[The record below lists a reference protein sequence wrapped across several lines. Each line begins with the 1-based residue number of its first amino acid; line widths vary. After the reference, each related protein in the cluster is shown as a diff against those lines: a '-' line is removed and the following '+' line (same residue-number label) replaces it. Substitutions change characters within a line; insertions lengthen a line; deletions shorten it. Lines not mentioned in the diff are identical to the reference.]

1 MVYENEQVQALF
13 DKMEQGC
20 ERSIEYMKNEF
31 AVMRAGRANPRLL
44 DRIVVDYWGTAT
56 PLMNMGNIS
65 SPDPRTLVITLWDK
79 TALKAVEKA
88 ILAANIGVTPANDG
102 TVIRLV
108 FPEVTEERRKELV
121 KQIKKLGEDTKV
133 VVRNERRD
141 AMDKL
146 KKFKTD
152 KTLSE
157 DAVADYEKE
166 VDKSISKHIELIEK
180 LTKEKEKDVMVV

>member
-20 ERSIEYMKNEF
+20 AKSIEYMKNEF

-44 DRIVVDYWGTAT
+44 DRIVVDYWGTPT

-108 FPEVTEERRKELV
+108 FPEVTEERRKDLV

-133 VVRNERRD
+133 IVRNERRD

-146 KKFKTD
+146 KKLKTD

-166 VDKSISKHIELIEK
+166 VDKNINKQIELIDK
-180 LTKEKEKDVMVV
+180 LTKEKEKDIMVV

>member
-146 KKFKTD
+146 KKFKPD

-166 VDKSISKHIELIEK
+166 VDKSINKHIELIEK

>member
-1 MVYENEQVQALF
+1 MAYENEQVQALF

-20 ERSIEYMKNEF
+20 EKSIEYMKNEF

-56 PLMNMGNIS
+56 PLMNMGNIG

-133 VVRNERRD
+133 VIRNERRD

-146 KKFKTD
+146 KKLKNE
-152 KTLSE
+152 KILSE
-157 DAVADYEKE
+157 DLIADYEKD
-166 VDKSISKHIELIEK
+166 VDKNINKTIELVDK
-180 LTKEKEKDVMVV
+180 LTKEKEKDVMSV